1 MDGWKGA
8 GRAGATWRAR
18 AVDGA
23 LWAACTGVLAAELSG
38 LRADP
43 RLETAAAAALL
54 AAAFAVRRAHPFAAL
69 WAVAAA
75 AVAASIANVLG
86 VTASFPIT
94 YALPCV
100 LLAFDAGRRSE
111 RTAPVVA
118 LAAGAPLVMLAV
130 YGALWVRDGDL
141 RSALTGLTDWAA
153 GLLGVLAAVV
163 APWLLGRFR
172 RRQAELRAAGWELA
186 ERLERARDAD
196 RERAR
201 LRERARI
208 ATEMHDSLGHEL
220 ALLAVRAAALEM
232 AAGAGPEAE
241 EWRSAAADLRA
252 SAHRA
257 TLRLR
262 EIIGALRDDVREP
275 PGAGAEPDE
284 GEDVAAL
291 VARSAAAGMAVRLI
305 REGPD
310 IPAGP
315 AGRAVH
321 RVAREA
327 LTNAARYAP
336 GARVQVRVVREDG
349 ATEVR
354 VSDGGSPGGNPGAH
368 AAGNGSGLAGLRALV
383 EGMGGSFQ
391 AGPERG
397 GGFAVL
403 ARIPDAARPGEA
415 AGEPSGATE
424 AARRRALIRNGAR
437 RRLAIAVAL
446 PLGLGA
452 AVTALGFLLLW
463 GVSAHTVLASADYER
478 LSVGDD
484 RASVER
490 VLPVFDYDPG
500 PIPGEPPAPA
510 GSACSYYLV
519 SGENGLPPVYRLCFA
534 EGRLASK
541 DVIARRD

>member
-1 MDGWKGA
+1 
-8 GRAGATWRAR
+8 
-18 AVDGA
+18 
-23 LWAACTGVLAAELSG
+23 
-38 LRADP
+38 
-43 RLETAAAAALL
+43 
-54 AAAFAVRRAHPFAAL
+54 
-69 WAVAAA
+69 
-75 AVAASIANVLG
+75 
-86 VTASFPIT
+86 
-94 YALPCV
+94 
-100 LLAFDAGRRSE
+100 
-111 RTAPVVA
+111 
-118 LAAGAPLVMLAV
+118 
-130 YGALWVRDGDL
+130 
-141 RSALTGLTDWAA
+141 
-153 GLLGVLAAVV
+153 
-163 APWLLGRFR
+163 
-172 RRQAELRAAGWELA
+172 
-186 ERLERARDAD
+186 
-196 RERAR
+196 
-201 LRERARI
+201 
-208 ATEMHDSLGHEL
+208 
-220 ALLAVRAAALEM
+220 
-232 AAGAGPEAE
+232 
-241 EWRSAAADLRA
+241 LRA

-403 ARIPDAARPGEA
+403 ARIPDAAPPGDA

-424 AARRRALIRNGAR
+424 AARRRALIRNGPRRRALIRNGAR

-463 GVSAHTVLASADYER
+463 GVSAHTVLAGADYER

-490 VLPVFDYDPG
+490 VLPVFDYGPG
-500 PIPGEPPAPA
+500 PIPGEPPAP
-510 GSACSYYLV
+510 
-519 SGENGLPPVYRLCFA
+519 
-534 EGRLASK
+534 
-541 DVIARRD
+541 